1 MRGYQSQRQ
10 TISQLRQRDASSRN
24 SVSRYDDDRDD
35 DDDDDG
41 AEFLQS
47 NLRAHQYRKQQI
59 NTLVLLL
66 HDCTTSFHCILH
78 CYCSMSVEC
87 FHCILNVSCGLV

>member
-1 MRGYQSQRQ
+1 MRGYQTQRQ

-24 SVSRYDDDRDD
+24 SISRYD

-41 AEFLQS
+41 DDAEFLQS

-59 NTLVLLL
+59 NTLALLIAAIHYFFSL
-66 HDCTTSFHCILH
+66 HSTLLVNVQ
-78 CYCSMSVEC
+78 SV
-87 FHCILNVSCGLV
+87 FTA